1 VQSLLL
7 EQEEYSRLWRE
18 GGGSL
23 MDYLYNNTAQKDL
36 RQKLRGNLG
45 LPEILLWRELKGSKL
60 GKKFRRQYGVGKYS
74 LDFYCPEIRLGLEL
88 DGNTHDSNQS
98 QVYDLSRT
106 EFIQN
111 QNIKVIRFQNK
122 DVLNNLNGVLEE
134 IKKHLQ

>member
-1 VQSLLL
+1 
-7 EQEEYSRLWRE
+7 
-18 GGGSL
+18 